1 MLFDDDIGFI
11 MLDKKSKNISDFESK
26 ELVDADLG
34 FLKGNMFKNEYEPYK
49 NYTYRKLNP
58 TSKKEQLLFE
68 LMKLSFAIN
77 DLNLLLDI
85 NPKDSN
91 INKIFKKYVEKYY
104 ERKLEFV
111 KLYGPIVLED
121 SSNDDFDWI
130 NNPWPWDKEDS
141 AYV

>member
-26 ELVDADLG
+26 ELIDADLG

>member
-11 MLDKKSKNISDFESK
+11 LLDNKNNNMSDIESK

-34 FLKGNMFKNEYEPYK
+34 FLRGNMFKNEYETYK

-58 TSKKEQLLFE
+58 TSKKEQSLYE

-85 NPKDSN
+85 NPNDNN
-91 INKIFKKYVEKYY
+91 INKIFKKYVETYY
-104 ERKLEFV
+104 EKKLEYV
-111 KLYGPIVLED
+111 KMYGPIVLED
-121 SSNDDFDWI
+121 SSNEKYDWLI
-130 NNPWPWDKEDS
+130 NPWPWDKEDS
-141 AYV
+141 VYV